1 MEEKPKASLW
11 KSLRLGLGIIAIVLI
26 YAYGFQ
32 VTKVDLAEFRKESR
46 QDSRIRVLRALAR
59 PDIFEYDQ
67 EEFTVYAPI
76 YVPCPEQPPDLPPP
90 DTSQPYLVLSASC
103 GKPNESIQVEGFNFQ
118 PNIKGPIFFVPS
130 SDPYDTLALQ
140 RGNIETDSQGHFA
153 TVIRLPNRPSAE
165 VQYIKTITRRNVG
178 LPRFS
183 QTAIDTWDKIIETIF
198 LALLATT
205 IGTIFS
211 IPISFFAARNLM
223 KDIKSSLTSIALAA
237 LGWPLGIAI
246 GLAAARWVQSL
257 LAKWSDQ
264 IAVSLIIVL
273 GAALIGYLLLRWA
286 VFGVS
291 REEEGLSMK
300 LLRSLAQSVS
310 ILAWIVA
317 FFALSQA
324 GVRGGFSLASQL
336 GNFAF
341 LGNFIGQISDVIT
354 VLLPTAVALGSGAW
368 FGNLGGQIGT
378 KWNDVLPIGAVKA
391 LNSLLSA
398 IAGATLFALCGWGIG
413 WLYEIRDI
421 RLFLYLPAVVGATLG
436 ILLALLTPSKQPLPI
451 GLAIY
456 TITRT
461 ILNAVRSIEALIMA
475 IVAVIWVGIGPFAGV
490 LALGL
495 HTIASL
501 AKLYSEQVESILP
514 GPIEAITA
522 TGATR
527 LQTIVYAV
535 LPQIIPP
542 YISFTMYRWDINVRM
557 STIIGFAGG
566 GGIGFLLI
574 QNINLLNYRAAS
586 TQMIAIAIVVS
597 AMDYLSS
604 AMRERFV

>member
-1 MEEKPKASLW
+1 MEKKNKASLW
-11 KSLRLGLGIIAIVLI
+11 KSLRLGFAIVAVLVV

-46 QDSRIRVLRALAR
+46 QDSRIRVMRALAR

-67 EEFTVYAPI
+67 EEFIVFASI
-76 YVPCPEQPPDLPPP
+76 YVPCPDQPVQIPPP
-90 DTSQPYLVLSASC
+90 DPSQPYLVIPAHC
-103 GKPNESIQVEGFNFQ
+103 GKPNEHIQVEGYNFP

-130 SDPYDTLALQ
+130 SDPNATLALQ
-140 RGNIETDSQGHFA
+140 RGNIETDSQGKFI
-153 TVIRLPNRPSAE
+153 TTIRLPNRPSNE
-165 VQYIKTITRRNVG
+165 VQYLKVITRRNVG
-178 LPRFS
+178 WPRFS
-183 QTAIDTWDKIIETIF
+183 QTAKDTWDKIIETIF

-211 IPISFFAARNLM
+211 VPLSFFAARNLM
-223 KDIKSSLTSIALAA
+223 KDVKSPLTGISLAA
-237 LGWPLGIAI
+237 LGWPLGIGF
-246 GLAAARWVQSL
+246 GLAVARLVQTFLAQWRGQSL
-257 LAKWSDQ
+257 ISWLLFVGFA
-264 IAVSLIIVL
+264 LL
-273 GAALIGYLLLRWA
+273 GMLLLRWA
-286 VFGVS
+286 VFDP
-291 REEEGLSMK
+291 RHEPDERPLK
-300 LLRSLAQSVS
+300 LLRSLAQMTGLIALV
-310 ILAWIVA
+310 LA

-324 GVRGGFSLASQL
+324 GVTVGLSLASHL
-336 GNFAF
+336 GSFAF
-341 LGNFIGQISDVIT
+341 LGNFVAQLSDVMT
-354 VLLPTAVALGSGAW
+354 VLLTPAVALAGGAW
-368 FGNLGGQIGT
+368 LGGIGGQIGT
-378 KWNDVLPIGAVKA
+378 KWNDTLPAGAVRF
-391 LNSLLSA
+391 LNGLLSA
-398 IAGATLFALCGWGIG
+398 LAVATLSGFLGWGIG
-413 WLYEIRDI
+413 WLYEIKNVAYT
-421 RLFLYLPAVVGATLG
+421 LVYPAGAGALLG
-436 ILLALLTPSKQPLPI
+436 ILLAILTRPKQPLPI
-451 GLAIY
+451 GLVIY

-535 LPQIIPP
+535 IPQIIPP

-586 TQMIAIAIVVS
+586 TQMLAIAVVV
-597 AMDYLSS
+597 ATMDYLSS
-604 AMRERFV
+604 VMRERFV

>member
-1 MEEKPKASLW
+1 MEKKTQPSIW
-11 KSLRLGLGIIAIVLI
+11 KSLRLGLGILAVLVV

-46 QDSRIRVLRALAR
+46 QDSRIRVMRALVK
-59 PDIFEYDQ
+59 PDIFEFDQ
-67 EEFTVYAPI
+67 EEFTVFAPI
-76 YVPCPEQPPDLPPP
+76 YVPCPNQMPQIPPP
-90 DTSQPYLVLSASC
+90 DPNQPYLVIPSQC
-103 GKPNESIQVEGFNFQ
+103 GKPNQSIQVEGFNFQ

-130 SDPYDTLALQ
+130 SDPNASLALQ
-140 RGNIETDSQGHFA
+140 RGNIETDSQGHFLI
-153 TVIRLPNRPSAE
+153 TIRLPNRPSEE
-165 VQYIKTITRRNVG
+165 VQYLKVVTRRNVG

-183 QTAIDTWDKIIETIF
+183 QTAKDTWDKIIETIF

-205 IGTIFS
+205 IGTLFS
-211 IPISFFAARNLM
+211 LPISFFAARNLM
-223 KDIKSSLTSIALAA
+223 KEVKSPLTSISLAA
-237 LGWPLGIAI
+237 LGWPIGIAL
-246 GLAAARWVQSL
+246 GLNAARLIQSF
-257 LAKWSDQ
+257 LAPWRHQSP
-264 IAVSLIIVL
+264 ASLVL
-273 GAALIGYLLLRWA
+273 GVGSALAGTLLLRWA
-286 VFGVS
+286 VFDPR
-291 REEEGLSMK
+291 REQDNRSTKMLRTVAQLAGL
-300 LLRSLAQSVS
+300 V
-310 ILAWIVA
+310 AWVLA
-317 FFALSQA
+317 FFALSQL
-324 GVRGGFSLASQL
+324 GVKVGFSLASHL
-336 GNFAF
+336 GRFAF
-341 LGNFIGQISDVIT
+341 LGNFIGQLSDVVT
-354 VLLPTAVALGSGAW
+354 VLLTPAVALAGGAW
-368 FGNLGGQIGT
+368 VGSLGGELGT
-378 KWNDVLPIGAVKA
+378 KWNDTLPAAVLKL
-391 LNSLLSA
+391 LNSLFSA
-398 IAGATLFALCGWGIG
+398 FAMATLFGLLGWGIG
-413 WLYEIRDI
+413 WLYEIKTI
-421 RLFLYLPAVVGATLG
+421 AYTLFYPAAVGAVLG
-436 ILLALLTPSKQPLPI
+436 ALLALFTQPKQPLPI
-451 GLAIY
+451 GLVIY
-456 TITRT
+456 TLTRT
-461 ILNAVRSIEALIMA
+461 LLNAVRSIEALIMA

-535 LPQIIPP
+535 IPQIIPP

-586 TQMIAIAIVVS
+586 TQMLAIAVVVA

>member
-11 KSLRLGLGIIAIVLI
+11 KSLRLGLGIIAILLI

-76 YVPCPEQPPDLPPP
+76 YVPCPEQPPDFPPP
-90 DTSQPYLVLSASC
+90 DTSQPHLALSASC

-130 SDPYDTLALQ
+130 SDPHDTLALQ
-140 RGNIETDSQGHFA
+140 RGNIETDSQGHFV
-153 TVIRLPNRPSAE
+153 TVIRLPNRPSTE

-246 GLAAARWVQSL
+246 GLAAARWLQSL

-264 IAVSLIIVL
+264 IAVSLLIVL

-310 ILAWIVA
+310 ILAWIIA
-317 FFALSQA
+317 CFALSQA
-324 GVRGGFSLASQL
+324 GVKGGFSLASRL
-336 GNFAF
+336 GSFAF
-341 LGNFIGQISDVIT
+341 LGNFIGQVSDVIT
-354 VLLPTAVALGSGAW
+354 VLLPTAVALGGGAW
-368 FGNLGGQIGT
+368 LGNLGGQIGT
-378 KWNDVLPIGAVKA
+378 KWNDSLPSRAVKA

-398 IAGATLFALCGWGIG
+398 LAGATLFALCGWGIG
-413 WLYEIRDI
+413 WLYETKDI
-421 RLFLYLPAVVGATLG
+421 RLFLYSPAVIGATLG
-436 ILLALLTPSKQPLPI
+436 ILLALFIPSKQPLPI
-451 GLAIY
+451 GLVIY

-527 LQTIVYAV
+527 LQMIVYAV

>member
-1 MEEKPKASLW
+1 MEKKSKASLW
-11 KSLRLGLGIIAIVLI
+11 KSLRLGFAIVAVLVV

-32 VTKVDLAEFRKESR
+32 VTKVDLSEFRKESR
-46 QDSRIRVLRALAR
+46 QDSRIRVMRALAR
-59 PDIFEYDQ
+59 PELFEYDQ
-67 EEFTVYAPI
+67 EEFTVLAPI
-76 YVPCPEQPPDLPPP
+76 YVPCPKQPAQIPPP
-90 DTSQPYLVLSASC
+90 DPSQPYLVIPAHC
-103 GKPNESIQVEGFNFQ
+103 GKPNESIQVEGFNFP

-130 SDPYDTLALQ
+130 SDPNATLALQ
-140 RGNIETDSQGHFA
+140 RGNIETDSQGKFI
-153 TVIRLPNRPSAE
+153 TTIRLPNRPSDE
-165 VQYIKTITRRNVG
+165 VQYLKVIARRNVG
-178 LPRFS
+178 WPRFG
-183 QTAIDTWDKIIETIF
+183 QTAKDTWDKIIETIF

-211 IPISFFAARNLM
+211 VPLSFFAARNLM
-223 KDIKSSLTSIALAA
+223 KDVKSPLTSISLAA
-237 LGWPLGIAI
+237 LGWLLGI
-246 GLAAARWVQSL
+246 GLGLGVARLIQTFLAQWRGQSL
-257 LAKWSDQ
+257 IS
-264 IAVSLIIVL
+264 SLLFGGFALL
-273 GAALIGYLLLRWA
+273 GTLLLRWA
-286 VFGVS
+286 VFDPR
-291 REEEGLSMK
+291 REQDDRRMK
-300 LLRSLAQSVS
+300 LLRSLAQVS
-310 ILAWIVA
+310 GLIALVLA

-324 GVRGGFSLASQL
+324 GVTVGFSLASHL
-336 GNFAF
+336 GSFAF
-341 LGNFIGQISDVIT
+341 LGTFVAQLSDVMT
-354 VLLPTAVALGSGAW
+354 VLLTPAVALAGGAW
-368 FGNLGGQIGT
+368 AGSLGGQIGT
-378 KWNDVLPIGAVKA
+378 KWNDSLPAPAIRL
-391 LNSLLSA
+391 LNGLLSA
-398 IAGATLFALCGWGIG
+398 LAAATLSVMLGWGIG
-413 WLYEIRDI
+413 WLYEIKN
-421 RLFLYLPAVVGATLG
+421 LAYTLVYPAGVGALLG
-436 ILLALLTPSKQPLPI
+436 ILLAIFSQPKQPLPI
-451 GLAIY
+451 GLVIY

-586 TQMIAIAIVVS
+586 TQMLAIAVVVA

>member
-1 MEEKPKASLW
+1 MKETKTQASLW
-11 KSLRLGLGIIAIVLI
+11 KSLRLGLAVLAILVV

-32 VTKVDLAEFRKESR
+32 VTQVDLAEFRKESR
-46 QDSRIRVLRALAR
+46 QDSRIRVLRALAQ

-67 EEFTVYAPI
+67 EEFTVFIPI
-76 YVPCPEQPPDLPPP
+76 YVPCPDPLPELPQP
-90 DTSQPYLVLSASC
+90 DTSQPYLRLSQSC
-103 GKPNESIQVEGFNFQ
+103 GAPNETILVEGFNFQ

-130 SDPYDTLALQ
+130 PDPNATLALQ
-140 RGNIETDSQGHFA
+140 RGNIETDSQGYFA
-153 TVIRLPNRPSAE
+153 FTLRLPNRPSPD
-165 VQYIKTITRRNVG
+165 VQYLKVVTRHNVG

-183 QTAIDTWDKIIETIF
+183 QTARDTWDKIVETIF

-205 IGTIFS
+205 LGTIFS
-211 IPISFFAARNLM
+211 IPISFIAARNLM
-223 KDIKSSLTSIALAA
+223 KDLQSPLGSIALAI
-237 LGWPLGIAI
+237 LGWPLGIAL
-246 GLAAARWVQSL
+246 GLSLARGIQALLAQWADQLALSL
-257 LAKWSDQ
+257 L
-264 IAVSLIIVL
+264 VVL
-273 GAALIGYLLLRWA
+273 GAGLSGYFLLRWA
-286 VFGVS
+286 VFAS
-291 REEEGLSMK
+291 NEEEQSIQR
-300 LLRSLAQSVS
+300 LLRVLAQVAA
-310 ILAWIVA
+310 LLLWMVA
-317 FFALSQA
+317 FFALSRA
-324 GVRGGFSLASQL
+324 GIRAGFVLASRL
-336 GNFAF
+336 GSFAF
-341 LGNFIGQISDVIT
+341 LGNFIAQLSDVIG
-354 VLLPTAVALGSGAW
+354 VLLPSAVALAGGAW
-368 FGNLGGQIGT
+368 LSNLGGQIGT
-378 KWNDVLPIGAVKA
+378 KWADTLPAGLIKL
-391 LNSLLSA
+391 LNLLLSA
-398 IAGATLFALCGWGIG
+398 LSGATLFGLLGWGVG
-413 WLYEIRDI
+413 WLYEIKNPWH
-421 RLFLYLPAVVGATLG
+421 FLYFPAMFGAGLG
-436 ILLALLTPSKQPLPI
+436 FLLALFVQPKRPLPI
-451 GLAIY
+451 GLVIY
-456 TITRT
+456 TLTRT

-535 LPQIIPP
+535 IPQIIPP
-542 YISFTMYRWDINVRM
+542 FISFTMYRWDINVRM